1 MNKIKISKN
10 FSLHEFECRDGSHL
24 VMIDEQLIEK
34 LQQLRDK
41 IGKPITVNSGY
52 RTPEHNA
59 KIGGAPKSQHMLG
72 KAADISV
79 WGMSAKDLAAV
90 AETIGFGGIGIY
102 HSKHFVHVDVRETR
116 TRWEE

>member
-1 MNKIKISKN
+1 MNKLKISKN
-10 FSLHEFECRDGSHL
+10 FSLHEFECHDGSHL
-24 VMIDEQLIEK
+24 VKLDEVLIEK

-41 IGKPITVNSGY
+41 IGLPITINSGY
-52 RTPEHNA
+52 RTPEHNT

-79 WGMSAKDLAAV
+79 RGWTAKQITEM

-102 HSKHFVHVDVRETR
+102 HKQNFVHVDVRETK